1 MIVASQFGWSAVS
14 REPMDWTEYHLARQL
29 MAEERV
35 GKHQRAAVAQED
47 AEFSALLSK
56 APHRG

>member
-1 MIVASQFGWSAVS
+1 MIVASQYGWSAVS

-29 MAEERV
+29 LAEERV
-35 GKHQRAAVAQED
+35 GKYQRAAKAEED
-47 AEFSALLSK
+47 ADFSALQSK

>member
-29 MAEERV
+29 LAEERV
-35 GKHQRAAVAQED
+35 GKFQRAHKAEED
-47 AEFSALLSK
+47 NAFSSLQTT
-56 APHRG
+56 APRG